1 MMRAYGIEEVQNA
14 LMGLTSSKRQSV
26 EKKAARASM
35 NKLKKSV
42 QQAWKNAPV
51 DEPTKPVRYSIRKA
65 AAKSVTVKVGT
76 KGTGGRVGKYVPG
89 ASAGHSRFHVYG
101 RLYHNYHKKNA
112 GRGKLAHLLEWPH
125 GIYRGHHDTAKRAR
139 KMTEQ
144 SLSVFERPR
153 GGGGKTQGKLIVTD
167 TFKRRSSFTR
177 DSYMKA
183 VMLWIMRPK
192 ATQKQAR
199 GQI

>member
-1 MMRAYGIEEVQNA
+1 MIQLYGIKEVQNA
-14 LMGLTSSKRQSV
+14 LMGLTISKRQAV
-26 EKKAARASM
+26 EKKSARASM

-89 ASAGHSRFHVYG
+89 VPAGHTKHYVYSRV
-101 RLYHNYHKKNA
+101 YHNYHKKNA
-112 GRGKLAHLLEWPH
+112 RRAKLSHLLEWPH
-125 GIYRGHHDTAKRAR
+125 NVH
-139 KMTEQ
+139 
-144 SLSVFERPR
+144 
-153 GGGGKTQGKLIVTD
+153 GGGGRTQGKHVVGD
-167 TFKRRSSFTR
+167 TFKRRSSYTR
-177 DSYMKA
+177 DSFMKA
-183 VMLWIMRPK
+183 IMLWIMRPK